1 MQRVLVTGG
10 TGSFG
15 KHLVSHLLENEP
27 SVSRVVIFSRDE
39 LKQWEMSSSISDKYS
54 EKVRF
59 FLGDI
64 RDKERL
70 SRALENIDTVVH
82 AAALKQVPAAEY
94 NPFEF
99 IKTNVIGT
107 QNLVECS
114 LDCGVKNLVA
124 LSTDKAAAPINMYG
138 ATKLCADKLIISAN
152 NVVGSRDLRLSVV
165 RYGNVMGSR
174 GSVIPFFVDRVA
186 DGFFPITDERMT
198 RFNIS
203 LDEGVQMVMWALR
216 NHFGGEIF
224 VPKIPSYRITDVA
237 KAIHP
242 HLEHKV
248 VGIRPGEKIHEEMI
262 TEADSFNTIDL
273 GKYFAILP
281 SDGKAKGQY
290 DSQHIRYTNM
300 EKGKSYNS
308 GNNNSFLTV
317 EDIRRLILENLSI
330 QLPLI

>member
-64 RDKERL
+64 RDKDRL
-70 SRALENIDTVVH
+70 CRALENIDTVVH

-99 IKTNVIGT
+99 IKPMLLAHKILLSAPLIVV
-107 QNLVECS
+107 L
-114 LDCGVKNLVA
+114 NLVA

-152 NVVGSRDLRLSVV
+152 NVVGS
-165 RYGNVMGSR
+165 
-174 GSVIPFFVDRVA
+174 
-186 DGFFPITDERMT
+186 
-198 RFNIS
+198 
-203 LDEGVQMVMWALR
+203 
-216 NHFGGEIF
+216 
-224 VPKIPSYRITDVA
+224 
-237 KAIHP
+237 
-242 HLEHKV
+242 
-248 VGIRPGEKIHEEMI
+248 
-262 TEADSFNTIDL
+262 
-273 GKYFAILP
+273 
-281 SDGKAKGQY
+281 
-290 DSQHIRYTNM
+290 
-300 EKGKSYNS
+300 KSKT
-308 GNNNSFLTV
+308 FCC
-317 EDIRRLILENLSI
+317 
-330 QLPLI
+330 